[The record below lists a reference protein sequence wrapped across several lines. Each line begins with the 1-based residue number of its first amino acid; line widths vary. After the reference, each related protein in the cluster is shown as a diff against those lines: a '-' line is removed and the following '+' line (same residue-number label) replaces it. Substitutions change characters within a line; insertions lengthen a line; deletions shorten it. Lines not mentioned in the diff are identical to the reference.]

1 MQAAGAALVTGLAG
15 GNALGGAAGAGIA
28 SIAAGKLNGLSDAIA
43 GSDPTGNSDMN
54 KALGNIV
61 ANVIAT
67 SAGAA
72 VGGNAGA
79 FEGYNVDRY
88 NRQLH
93 PQEKTAAKQIAANAA
108 AQGITNPDGSPITTD
123 QIENAMRAASNSQY
137 GEIAATGVVV
147 PLNANTPAS
156 AVYDT
161 TGMKLATDSTG
172 NYLVQDPSM
181 LATPSKNVQDLI
193 TQNTGGASSPYS
205 WGTSTAQAA
214 TPKIDPYGPFS
225 PGWNT
230 GDNSVG
236 FQQPGIPAPDYVA
249 VNGNALGL
257 SGSLSMNLHNG
268 QVYVGAG
275 GSVPVA
281 PSASVTLGWL
291 PSNYG
296 LPNAVQG
303 ENTDQL
309 LGGGSYSVAACAYG
323 ACFGGNHAIGGATAV
338 EVGLGIG
345 ASTKAINLGGSAST
359 GVSLP
364 VFKLPSSQ

>member
-1 MQAAGAALVTGLAG
+1 
-15 GNALGGAAGAGIA
+15 
-28 SIAAGKLNGLSDAIA
+28 
-43 GSDPTGNSDMN
+43 
-54 KALGNIV
+54 
-61 ANVIAT
+61 
-67 SAGAA
+67 
-72 VGGNAGA
+72 
-79 FEGYNVDRY
+79 
-88 NRQLH
+88 
-93 PQEKTAAKQIAANAA
+93 
-108 AQGITNPDGSPITTD
+108 
-123 QIENAMRAASNSQY
+123 MRAGNNSQY

-172 NYLVQDPSM
+172 NYLVQDQSM
-181 LATPSKNVQDLI
+181 LATPSKTVQDLI

-257 SGSLSMNLHNG
+257 AGSLSMNLHNG

-281 PSASVTLGWL
+281 PGASVTLGWL

-364 VFKLPSSQ
+364 VFKLPAPQ